1 MAWGTL
7 NVGEQ
12 KARLVERPAT
22 GALLAP
28 SQPHFLIANLELR
41 FKVSY
46 IRINDLKFSNR
57 KFSAIL
63 HYIFP
68 SLKPRTPRS
77 VVLKASGQD
86 ARPEGSQ
93 LRPHSIPSPSAHVK
107 LLIETPRLEIRITS
121 RKQNQSQFLIE
132 ANQALCAA
140 GSSLHGPPAA
150 PASPQAMPRSA
161 TTLRPFPP
169 LW

>member
-12 KARLVERPAT
+12 RARLVAGPAT

-28 SQPHFLIANLELR
+28 SQRHFLIANLELR
-41 FKVSY
+41 FHLSHSKTSPLKISNLKKNAVFSSTAARRYFSFPQYQTPKPVS
-46 IRINDLKFSNR
+46 RHPALSW
-57 KFSAIL
+57 
-63 HYIFP
+63 
-68 SLKPRTPRS
+68 KP
-77 VVLKASGQD
+77 Q
-86 ARPEGSQ
+86 
-93 LRPHSIPSPSAHVK
+93 VK

-132 ANQALCAA
+132 TNQALSAA
-140 GSSLHGPPAA
+140 GSPLHGPPAA
-150 PASPQAMPRSA
+150 PASPQARPHSA

-169 LW
+169 LC

>member
-41 FKVSY
+41 FHLSHSKISP
-46 IRINDLKFSNR
+46 LKISNR
-57 KFSAIL
+57 KKNAIL
-63 HYIFP
+63 ASTAARRYFSFP
-68 SLKPRTPRS
+68 QHQTPKPVSRHP
-77 VVLKASGQD
+77 A
-86 ARPEGSQ
+86 
-93 LRPHSIPSPSAHVK
+93 PSWKPHVK
-107 LLIETPRLEIRITS
+107 LLIETPPLEIRITS

>member
-1 MAWGTL
+1 MAWGAL

-12 KARLVERPAT
+12 RARLVARPAT

-28 SQPHFLIANLELR
+28 SQRHFLIANLELK
-41 FKVSY
+41 FHLSHSKTSP
-46 IRINDLKFSNR
+46 LKISNR
-57 KFSAIL
+57 KKNAVFLLTAARRYFS
-63 HYIFP
+63 FP
-68 SLKPRTPRS
+68 QHQTPKPVSRHP
-77 VVLKASGQD
+77 A
-86 ARPEGSQ
+86 
-93 LRPHSIPSPSAHVK
+93 PSWKLQVK